1 MLVMQVPA
9 PNLQWV
15 LILVLELEAVF
26 RLFQSIDV
34 QITTH
39 VYCPVYTLGYGYIL
53 ALCHCQLQA
62 RLLTWLSSLSSP
74 ADSSGDTN
82 STPIIIAVV
91 IGVIGAAVGIT
102 GLIGGTIIVHRRR

>member
-34 QITTH
+34 QITT
-39 VYCPVYTLGYGYIL
+39 VYCPVYTLGYRYIL
-53 ALCHCQLQA
+53 ALCHFQL
-62 RLLTWLSSLSSP
+62 
-74 ADSSGDTN
+74 
-82 STPIIIAVV
+82 
-91 IGVIGAAVGIT
+91 
-102 GLIGGTIIVHRRR
+102 